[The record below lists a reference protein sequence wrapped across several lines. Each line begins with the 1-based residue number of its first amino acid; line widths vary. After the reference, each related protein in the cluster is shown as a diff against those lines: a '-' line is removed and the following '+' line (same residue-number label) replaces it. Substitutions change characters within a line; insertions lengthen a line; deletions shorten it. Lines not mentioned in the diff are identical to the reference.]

1 MDTLT
6 ATVEISFE
14 RLAVT
19 EAQIVELSLP
29 TRPTKTT
36 DSRSRSFRGDSVE
49 VDAIPTSVLRQIVGD
64 AIEWWINPHKLAL
77 TREIEASERRDLLAM
92 ADGWPQ

>member
-1 MDTLT
+1 MDNSDRNRRDQLR
-6 ATVEISFE
+6 AT
-14 RLAVT
+14 RVT

-64 AIEWWINPHKLAL
+64 AIEWWINPRKLAL
-77 TREIEASERRDLLAM
+77 NTGNRSIRAA
-92 ADGWPQ
+92 